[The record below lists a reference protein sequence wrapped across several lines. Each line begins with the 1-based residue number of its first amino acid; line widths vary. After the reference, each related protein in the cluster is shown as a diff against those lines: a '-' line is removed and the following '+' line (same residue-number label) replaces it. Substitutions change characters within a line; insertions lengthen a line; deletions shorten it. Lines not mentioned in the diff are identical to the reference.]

1 MPATPTRRF
10 VCALVGA
17 GAMVLTM
24 ACSGSAGSGSFA
36 SNQREA
42 IPTNV
47 IGKSDTS
54 GIGAGASLAAP
65 GTGSGASPTSTVT
78 TTPLPSK

>member
-1 MPATPTRRF
+1 MPATPARR
-10 VCALVGA
+10 VICVLLGGA
-17 GAMVLTM
+17 AIVLTM
-24 ACSGSAGSGSFA
+24 ACSGAGGSGSFA

-54 GIGAGASLAAP
+54 GIGAGAALSAP
-65 GTGSGASPTSTVT
+65 SSGTTPTASPT
-78 TTPLPSK
+78 TTPAPSK